1 MARYTFVVLANAV
14 EGQDDEFNK
23 WYDDRHLP
31 DVLAVKGFVAAQRF
45 KLANTDP
52 AQEFTHRYLSLY
64 EVETDDLDETNRG
77 LMEATQTG
85 NMPISESLDA
95 AGAIARYFEPITDR
109 VTADSS
115 RGNPT

>member
-1 MARYTFVVLANAV
+1 MARYTFVVLVNAV

-23 WYDDRHLP
+23 WYDTQHLP

-45 KLANTDP
+45 RLADTDP

-64 EVETDDLDETNRG
+64 EVDTDDLDETNRAM
-77 LMEATQTG
+77 MEATQTG
-85 NMPISESLDA
+85 AMPISGSLDGA
-95 AGAIARYFEPITDR
+95 SAIARYFQPITDR

-115 RGNPT
+115 RGKP